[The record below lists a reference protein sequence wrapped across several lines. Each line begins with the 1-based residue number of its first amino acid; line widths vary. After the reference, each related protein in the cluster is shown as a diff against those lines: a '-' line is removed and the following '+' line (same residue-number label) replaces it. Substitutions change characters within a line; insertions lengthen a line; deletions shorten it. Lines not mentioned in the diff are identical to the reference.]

1 MKNGTAISRFLAL
14 VGNIVKYILIVA
26 LQEVL
31 LICGIQLVDISG
43 SALLAI
49 LGLSFHQTNL
59 VSRSYTVS

>member
-1 MKNGTAISRFLAL
+1 MKNGTAISRFLPL